1 MALYQE
7 LRSSF
12 GAHGGLA
19 AATALSTAGEVALTG
34 WSERFG
40 VHMGRLG
47 VERRLAGC
55 AEGGRCSFSPFFGR
69 GSSAVGPRRGFAAEL
84 LSLREDALG
93 PREVDPCDGRPGDK
107 RTRQHLPIPSS
118 TGHGGNV
125 RDSGQSRRAVR
136 TLPTLRAT
144 HRGLKQIGSYRESLR
159 IACEAG
165 GDRGLP
171 VVHVK
176 DAGVN
181 RSQMIHGGAF
191 LWPFHDW
198 WFWW

>member
-1 MALYQE
+1 MGGSRLPRRSPRLGRWRSLGGANALE
-7 LRSSF
+7 CTWAAWDEWCRV
-12 GAHGGLA
+12 GG
-19 AATALSTAGEVALTG
+19 GG
-34 WSERFG
+34 FR
-40 VHMGRLG
+40 G